1 MQFEDGRMSEFTH
14 LAQQAYVHHHATP
27 SQRSLQQSEW
37 SLKET
42 LAAIM
47 PFLQEHQGNLDAM
60 PGLREALLRATPQ
73 EMQAMWTEYCH
84 LGDLLY
90 KLDQELHK

>member
-1 MQFEDGRMSEFTH
+1 MSEFTH
-14 LAQQAYVHHHATP
+14 LAQQAYMQHDGTP
-27 SQRSLQQSEW
+27 SLSSQRQSEW

-47 PFLQEHQGNLDAM
+47 PFLQEHRGNLDAM
-60 PGLREALLRATPQ
+60 PGLREALQRATPQ

-90 KLDQELHK
+90 KLDRELHK